1 MKSKTKKI
9 ALTEIIILLVGVF
22 AFVWLIN
29 GLPSISA
36 EGKGPTSCTVS
47 QGGKTIGTGTCI
59 AKTSLSGCPSGD
71 TEYTALGG
79 TTITGCSAAE
89 DCCISP
95 TPNSQTQSQPSGGN
109 GGTSGAVN
117 TGATAVSAVAGGITA
132 VKSLG
137 TSAAPTT
144 VLQTP
149 PSSLQAA
156 EWTQGIKD
164 SFQTPSLSLGSTS
177 SGSSLAGGPSGTI
190 TGTSQVGSLTPQTTT
205 PSASGIFGAH
215 SLFGSTL
222 AYSIVGYATSA
233 AAAVG
238 GYFAMTG
245 LARTVHA
252 NSFWTSTA
260 GGIGAAGAGIGSL
273 ALFGLLT
280 WTTFGVAA
288 VAAVIAAIFTRTTK
302 EQGAVVYY
310 CNQWQPVPGGQ
321 NCDLCNHQTVPCS
334 LYQCKSLGQ
343 SCAFSQSNASN
354 GGASFCYYQN
364 PHDINPPIMTPNTN
378 ALTPGF
384 IYQNSTAASP
394 PDREVKIIY
403 TNDQAGCVPA
413 FSTVTFGVNTNEYAA
428 CKISFNRTD
437 SYGNMATY
445 IGGSG
450 LNLNH
455 TQALKIPY
463 INTSIGQ
470 SNVISAYVR
479 CQDANGNADVGNF
492 VFQMCVQKGPDLT
505 PPVIDSTN
513 ILNNTALVSGVQNVS
528 VNFNV
533 NKPSYCRWS
542 YDPGTEYDSMQ
553 NNMSCVNDT
562 TQLNGVLDYTCAAN
576 LSLTSTTPGKK
587 TYFYAKCRD
596 MTPTQNTNTQDYVYA
611 LSSSQ
616 PLVIKSVSPNA
627 TTISNSGSTTPIT
640 ITATTIGGV
649 NNGNAS
655 CTYIDN
661 NNPSAGGVPFANT
674 PSYQSSTTVYDSTGA
689 QSYNITC
696 TDDAGNSDTK
706 TINFNVNLDN
716 TPPVVTR
723 VYYNNGQMEITT
735 NEQAMCEYMTGDNC
749 DYYFGQGTN
758 ISSSNGG
765 KIHEF
770 PWNTATDLSVKCE
783 DAYGNLP
790 TAGTCSIV
798 VRAYGNQSS

>member
-1 MKSKTKKI
+1 MKSQTKKI

-29 GLPSISA
+29 GVPSVSA
-36 EGKGPTSCTVS
+36 
-47 QGGKTIGTGTCI
+47 
-59 AKTSLSGCPSGD
+59 
-71 TEYTALGG
+71 
-79 TTITGCSAAE
+79 
-89 DCCISP
+89 
-95 TPNSQTQSQPSGGN
+95 SGGPSSSKPSCPGLEPYCYN
-109 GGTSGAVN
+109 PATQTCAGSFSQNDVNCPAPWCCSVQPKAIQTGGTSGGTTNSPLSPVEGMGFTVGGN
-117 TGATAVSAVAGGITA
+117 VLSNYIGKFVVPQTAPETA
-132 VKSLG
+132 KEI
-137 TSAAPTT
+137 
-144 VLQTP
+144 
-149 PSSLQAA
+149 AA
-156 EWTQGIKD
+156 EKAAE
-164 SFQTPSLSLGSTS
+164 TPK
-177 SGSSLAGGPSGTI
+177 
-190 TGTSQVGSLTPQTTT
+190 VPQTTT
-205 PSASGIFGAH
+205 NVQPNSPPSFWSN
-215 SLFGSTL
+215 LGSTT
-222 AYSIVGYATSA
+222 ADVA
-233 AAAVG
+233 AAAT
-238 GYFAMTG
+238 FAYIGHLAFTAAAKGLKANQYWTNGLNAIGTG
-245 LARTVHA
+245 LG
-252 NSFWTSTA
+252 A
-260 GGIGAAGAGIGSL
+260 GGGL
-273 ALFGLLT
+273 ALGMTLLPSSWLTTISAPFATLLGVSSALGL
-280 WTTFGVAA
+280 GIAVAAA
-288 VAAVIAAIFTRTTK
+288 VAITSWLFSSSTI

-455 TQALKIPY
+455 TQVLKIPY

-627 TTISNSGSTTPIT
+627 TTISNSGSITPVT

-735 NEQAMCEYMTGDNC
+735 NEQAMCEYMTGNNC